1 MSTSKSSKELAT
13 WDGEPSTWGDYS
25 RRVRLHWEMTP
36 RHKRARLG
44 PELASRLT
52 ARAWAIT
59 PSLDHRRLGKR
70 NGTKYLLKF
79 LKERLCRT
87 AVPDAGAR
95 LEDLL
100 IRLKRPLGMP
110 MSQWANEVMEAYRKV
125 QRALIRARQQ
135 QRGKEVDEKATV
147 SEPHREPPS
156 RPTSPTMRSPSR
168 PRRPT
173 SSPTGRPPT
182 SPTSRMQ
189 DAGDGE
195 AHQDEGDGRGDYEPV
210 PEESE
215 PDPGHEDWTE
225 EQWKTWRKQR
235 RQEWYEDDE
244 TSSGEDYPWD
254 ELQTEN
260 LEVLPDEILGWLLL
274 RRANL
279 SAASRLSVQASVNNS
294 LKFGDLEVA
303 LRDQEEELLQADAN
317 RSGGQGRRRSFWVE
331 EDGNWGLLTSAED
344 TLDDGAEIHWVG
356 NQLPADVYAPSSYST
371 EEHYEDDEVYWHFDY
386 DGWHG
391 YVRDGEGYWLE
402 TDGYGIYWSLDE
414 PETEGFCAEE
424 KKELEEAYAVY
435 ENKMNTFKQSR
446 NFQRAK
452 GVSRGFYPL
461 SMMKG
466 KKGSGKGKKGKKGK
480 GFNTTSSPSST
491 ASPKPLFAAQGS
503 DGSTTTSGTGCFV
516 CGDRGHGFRNCPK
529 RSSTST
535 SSTFGK
541 GTKKGTFW
549 VESMTSSP
557 LAFIGMV
564 LREEEVLY
572 NTEGYG
578 VLDLGYRDSGK
589 LGGCGEP
596 DAASSSTSWRRRSG

>member
-1 MSTSKSSKELAT
+1 
-13 WDGEPSTWGDYS
+13 
-25 RRVRLHWEMTP
+25 
-36 RHKRARLG
+36 
-44 PELASRLT
+44 
-52 ARAWAIT
+52 
-59 PSLDHRRLGKR
+59 
-70 NGTKYLLKF
+70 
-79 LKERLCRT
+79 
-87 AVPDAGAR
+87 
-95 LEDLL
+95 
-100 IRLKRPLGMP
+100 
-110 MSQWANEVMEAYRKV
+110 
-125 QRALIRARQQ
+125 
-135 QRGKEVDEKATV
+135 
-147 SEPHREPPS
+147 
-156 RPTSPTMRSPSR
+156 
-168 PRRPT
+168 
-173 SSPTGRPPT
+173 
-182 SPTSRMQ
+182 MQ

-356 NQLPADVYAPSSYST
+356 NQLPADVYAPSSYTT

-402 TDGYGIYWSLDE
+402 TDGYGIYWSLDD
-414 PETEGFCAEE
+414 PETEGFSAEE
-424 KKELEEAYAVY
+424 KKELEEA
-435 ENKMNTFKQSR
+435 MRTR
-446 NFQRAK
+446 
-452 GVSRGFYPL
+452 
-461 SMMKG
+461 
-466 KKGSGKGKKGKKGK
+466 
-480 GFNTTSSPSST
+480 
-491 ASPKPLFAAQGS
+491 
-503 DGSTTTSGTGCFV
+503 
-516 CGDRGHGFRNCPK
+516 
-529 RSSTST
+529 
-535 SSTFGK
+535 
-541 GTKKGTFW
+541 
-549 VESMTSSP
+549 
-557 LAFIGMV
+557 
-564 LREEEVLY
+564 
-572 NTEGYG
+572 
-578 VLDLGYRDSGK
+578 
-589 LGGCGEP
+589 
-596 DAASSSTSWRRRSG
+596 